1 MTDPAEARRTQ
12 RAITQLMGTLDRSDA
27 FGEAQFA
34 ALETALSLLR
44 AGTPQRSR
52 LPEPAQEPGRDR
64 LNLLAEAL
72 ASARATVVATSYA
85 VTRLSDARRATS
97 TYRSADPPDRPQR
110 VLPGNGSQ
118 VDTTRGTV
126 S

>member
-1 MTDPAEARRTQ
+1 MTDPVGTRRTQ
-12 RAITQLMGTLDRSDA
+12 RAIADLMGTLDRTDP

-44 AGTPQRSR
+44 AGTPHRAR
-52 LPEPAQEPGRDR
+52 VPDPPQEHGADP
-64 LNLLAEAL
+64 LNLLSEAL

-85 VTRLSDARRATS
+85 FTRLSDARRAPRRTGP
-97 TYRSADPPDRPQR
+97 ADPPARPAR
-110 VLPGNGSQ
+110 VTPGNGSQ
-118 VDTTRGTV
+118 VDKARGTV